1 MAKYEK
7 TTLSNLSGNPTSA
20 QSNINSERTLVQTA
34 LENTLSRDGTSPNT
48 MSADLDMNS
57 QNITN
62 AANISADAVTI
73 AGQSISATGWDWEG
87 SWATS
92 TAYIALDTVEN
103 NGNSYICILAHT
115 SGDTDDEPGVGATE
129 ATYWDLIVQAGS
141 AGAAGLDWQGS
152 WVTSTAY
159 AVNDGVK
166 NSNASFI
173 CTTAHTSSASD
184 EPEVGGS
191 WTTYWDY
198 LAEQGGAG
206 AGSGD
211 LLAANN
217 LSDVSSAATSAT
229 NLGLGTGN
237 SPQFTAVNVGH
248 ATDTTL
254 TRVSAGVVAVE
265 GTNLVKADATAL
277 AEQADATW
285 EAGTGTTASI
295 VAPDAIAAAIAALG
309 TGWVLIDTQTIS
321 SAVASLDLTHANI
334 ANYRY
339 IKLVGEGFSS
349 ASAAYFRMKLSTD
362 GGSTWLSTGF
372 SAQAFNDWTREVSA
386 GGGGG
391 GFAPL
396 SVDTL
401 NQAWVCDFIIDFY
414 EFNQSTLCHWEG
426 TATTDQASYF
436 GAIVGR
442 ESGTTAR
449 DAIQLYYSTGN
460 IDAGTVR
467 IYGRA

>member
-1 MAKYEK
+1 
-7 TTLSNLSGNPTSA
+7 
-20 QSNINSERTLVQTA
+20 
-34 LENTLSRDGTSPNT
+34 

-115 SGDTDDEPGVGATE
+115 SGDTDDEPGVGATQ

-285 EAGTGTTASI
+285 EAGTGTTA
-295 VAPDAIAAAIAALG
+295 PDAIAAAIAALG

-339 IKLVGEGFSS
+339 IKLVGEGFSG
-349 ASAAYFRMKLSTD
+349 ASAGYLRMKLSTD
-362 GGSTWLSTGF
+362 GGTTWLATGY
-372 SAQAFNDWTREVSA
+372 SAQAFNDWVSVA
-386 GGGGG
+386 GAA
-391 GFAPL
+391 FAPL
-396 SVDTL
+396 TPSSL
-401 NQAWVCDFIIDFY
+401 NPSTACNFIVDFY
-414 EFNQSTLCHWEG
+414 EFDQSALCHWEG
-426 TATTDQASYF
+426 SHTSSFSSMY

-442 ESGTTAR
+442 EAGTTARDAIQLYYSTGNIDAGTVRIYGRASGTTAR